1 MQLGRNKYP
10 TSVPD
15 FSIVNIQLRLCR
27 LRLERNPMRLSCF
40 LFIAVFVLFSSPVS
54 AGVYYYRDK
63 SGVLHFTD
71 SLSEIP
77 QDRLPE
83 ARRYGEGDKHP
94 MPERL
99 ENRPG
104 QKDEAPGEGKEE
116 GKGLP
121 IFERL
126 NKEKAYLGA
135 ERVALMQEGEELKK
149 TKPTVNT
156 PEKVKAYQK
165 AMSGFNKRVGVYNE
179 RNRAFQK
186 EVDAYNTAIRGE
198 GEK

>member
-1 MQLGRNKYP
+1 MHL
-10 TSVPD
+10 
-15 FSIVNIQLRLCR
+15 LC
-27 LRLERNPMRLSCF
+27 LLL
-40 LFIAVFVLFSSPVS
+40 IAVFVLFSSPVS

-83 ARRYGEGDKHP
+83 TRRYGEEDKRP
-94 MPERL
+94 IPEGL
-99 ENRPG
+99 ENRPE

-116 GKGLP
+116 SKDLP

-126 NKEKAYLGA
+126 NKEKAYLEA
-135 ERVALMQEGEELKK
+135 EHVALMKEREELKK
-149 TKPTVNT
+149 SKPTVNT
-156 PEKVKAYQK
+156 REKVKAYQK
-165 AMSGFNKRVGVYNE
+165 AMSRFNKRVEVYNE
-179 RNRAFQK
+179 RNKAFQK
-186 EVDAYNTAIRGE
+186 EVDGYNAAIRGE